1 MSVQMDVLVDLCT
14 HSSGEES
21 AGQRSPAEDA
31 DLVDE
36 DGRREDR
43 HEETERQEKICRAG
57 VMSIEPLGGLFE
69 IREDAGMQME
79 EVDGECGSSHLVYPL
94 AGEVQ
99 PRCGGQD
106 EQGAE
111 DDVRG
116 TVKDASAVPCIEEAS
131 APCESRN
138 EARQSRQRNEHS
150 GDEVLQACPQLE
162 RTGTVKSHIACQQIQ
177 PGERDGR
184 ITATEHS

>member
-57 VMSIEPLGGLFE
+57 VMSIEPLGGLLE
-69 IREDAGMQME
+69 IREDARMQVE
-79 EVDGECGSSHLVYPL
+79 QVDGERRSSDAVDEKV
-94 AGEVQ
+94 GEAQ
-99 PRCGGQD
+99 PRRRRQD

-111 DDVRG
+111 DDVWG
-116 TVKDASAVPCIEEAS
+116 GIK
-131 APCESRN
+131 
-138 EARQSRQRNEHS
+138 
-150 GDEVLQACPQLE
+150 
-162 RTGTVKSHIACQQIQ
+162 KS
-177 PGERDGR
+177 
-184 ITATEHS
+184 TATPYVRDYPPP

>member
-1 MSVQMDVLVDLCT
+1 MSVQMEVLVDLCT

-116 TVKDASAVPCIEEAS
+116 TVRMLRPYHASKRPPPHAKAAMKLAKAGS
-131 APCESRN
+131 AMSIPAMRYCRHALSWN
-138 EARQSRQRNEHS
+138 
-150 GDEVLQACPQLE
+150 
-162 RTGTVKSHIACQQIQ
+162 
-177 PGERDGR
+177 GR
-184 ITATEHS
+184 GR